1 MSRQTVRSRS
11 RIPSSFYKVTAFA
24 TITVLLMGVL
34 ATLIGNISLVP
45 SRTFYADFTDATGV
59 NKGDRV
65 RLSGV
70 EVGSISGIELISEGD
85 HHVARLEFTVED
97 DVPLFEDARLEL
109 RFENVVGQRYLAIEE
124 DPGGDLMDDGETF
137 PVTQTTPALNLTEL
151 FNGFQP
157 LFRALDPERLND
169 FSYQLVRAL
178 QGEGGTIQG
187 LMRDTAELTN
197 ALADRDD
204 VIGDV
209 VDNLNAVLETVGSR
223 DRELTALIVRFR
235 DLMTGLADDSDVIT
249 ASLPDLE
256 RLLGS
261 TTGFIADIRPPLRSN
276 VGSLRTL
283 TGQVSDTRDVL
294 DASLKRLPFELRTLA
309 RTGSYG
315 SWFNFYICGLQVDLT
330 LLDGTVRLGGPSIAS
345 NERDTVCGAGGVQ

>member
-1 MSRQTVRSRS
+1 MSSPTRRS

-24 TITVLLMGVL
+24 AVTVLLMGVL
-34 ATLIGNISLVP
+34 ATLVGNISLVS
-45 SRTFYADFTDATGV
+45 SRTFYAVFTDATGV

-70 EVGSISGIELISEGD
+70 EVGSISGIELMPDGD
-85 HHVARLEFTVED
+85 HELARLEFTVED
-97 DVPLFEDARLEL
+97 DVPVYEDATLVL

-124 DPGGDLMDDGETF
+124 DPDGDRMPEGKTF
-137 PVTQTTPALNLTEL
+137 PADQTTPALNLTEL

-157 LFRALDPERLND
+157 LFRALDPQRLND

-197 ALADRDD
+197 ALADRDQ
-204 VIGDV
+204 VIGSV
-209 VDNLNAVLETVGSR
+209 IDNLNAVLGTVGSR
-223 DRELTALIVRFR
+223 DRQLTGLIVRFR
-235 DLMTGLADDSDVIT
+235 DLMAGLADDSDVIT
-249 ASLPDLE
+249 ASLPTLSQ
-256 RLLGS
+256 LLGS
-261 TTGFIADIRPPLRSN
+261 TAGLIADVRPPLRSN
-276 VGSLRTL
+276 IGSLRVL
-283 TGQVSDTRDVL
+283 AGQVSDTRGVL

-330 LLDGTVRLGGPSIAS
+330 LLNGTVDLGGPSIAS
-345 NERDTVCGAGGVQ
+345 NERDTVCGAGGVR